1 MSHTFLR
8 LIQQSE
14 KHRETTLFICD
25 KPYQRRYSMFK
36 SNSDLISKLQAFL
49 LNNPLLGPKSSY
61 KSPPQVN
68 ILQTGKDLYIRTNT
82 EMRNVYQETT
92 LFHEDILLEHSLI
105 HYLFQ
110 GTPDKLCFSLDNNV
124 WQFILYAIKV
134 CLKKKKNLTC
144 SLLLFLLNFLT
155 LEILESL
162 Y

>member
-1 MSHTFLR
+1 M
-8 LIQQSE
+8 
-14 KHRETTLFICD
+14 
-25 KPYQRRYSMFK
+25 
-36 SNSDLISKLQAFL
+36 
-49 LNNPLLGPKSSY
+49 
-61 KSPPQVN
+61 N

-134 CLKKKKNLTC
+134 CLKKKKLNLLPALIFVEFFN
-144 SLLLFLLNFLT
+144 S
-155 LEILESL
+155 
-162 Y
+162 